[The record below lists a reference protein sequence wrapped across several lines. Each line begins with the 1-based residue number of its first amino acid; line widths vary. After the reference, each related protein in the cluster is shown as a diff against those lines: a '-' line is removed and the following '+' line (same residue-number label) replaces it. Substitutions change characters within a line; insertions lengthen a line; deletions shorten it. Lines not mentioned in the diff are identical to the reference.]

1 MALAPALTPDEIT
14 FLREQVKSEH
24 FRVFKKAIE
33 YHYSVECATLAQAK
47 PEDLQRIQGVL
58 QGLLRS
64 INTLMNQAIDTP
76 APDTRPRV
84 RVAKGVV
91 LPENTPHTPK

>member
-14 FLREQVKSEH
+14 FLREQAKSEH

-33 YHYSVECATLAQAK
+33 HHYSIECATLAQAK

-64 INTLMNQAIDTP
+64 INTIVNQAAEP
-76 APDTRPRV
+76 EKSDTRPRV
-84 RVAKGVV
+84 RIAPGVV
-91 LPENTPHTPK
+91 LPVNPLHTAK